1 MEEGSG
7 EEKGRLAKLERASG
21 MGGPFSEDAM
31 VWRCWDLIFWLR
43 PIDRLVRTDCNF

>member
-43 PIDRLVRTDCNF
+43 RLLLLNPACGPF